1 MNAPTVK
8 VVIRHFDGCKADLVV
23 CDGAPDDIYG
33 NECVT
38 GLHDMDEFVQSQ
50 LIIALK
56 LFYPIVT
63 FVKPKSTRNSSIEAF
78 AVSEN
83 NSLPEG
89 FNPKDLYRVLQK
101 VGSLSGV
108 DNLVN
113 LGDLEFD
120 AVVDGGFPVQFNTFA
135 VSLNY
140 KFFIFRSQQ
149 GVHPILSMWRYQ
161 WVRLGPIITEIPRRN
176 LQELL
181 DPVQPLM
188 TPPYKRALE
197 LKKASCHCVQDLE
210 IACVRL
216 ECRYHVSP
224 WMGCFL
230 LFILSGELWLKING
244 KIKPAG
250 QKGCGKALPKWG
262 RPLTKLSSIGPPDS
276 DFSFG

>member
-1 MNAPTVK
+1 MGVKREVDLCAAPGSWSQVVLSRKLYFPTKLAPDADRENDLPIIVAIDLQP
-8 VVIRHFDGCKADLVV
+8 VALIEGVNFVYFLFQFSFHCASSLCQVIRHFDGCKADLVV

-89 FNPKDLYRVLQK
+89 FNPKDLYRLLEK

-140 KFFIFRSQQ
+140 KFFIFR
-149 GVHPILSMWRYQ
+149 
-161 WVRLGPIITEIPRRN
+161 PIITEIPRRN

-197 LKKASCHCVQDLE
+197 LKKASCHCVQDL
-210 IACVRL
+210 V
-216 ECRYHVSP
+216 
-224 WMGCFL
+224 
-230 LFILSGELWLKING
+230 
-244 KIKPAG
+244 
-250 QKGCGKALPKWG
+250 
-262 RPLTKLSSIGPPDS
+262 KLSLDS
-276 DFSFG
+276 S